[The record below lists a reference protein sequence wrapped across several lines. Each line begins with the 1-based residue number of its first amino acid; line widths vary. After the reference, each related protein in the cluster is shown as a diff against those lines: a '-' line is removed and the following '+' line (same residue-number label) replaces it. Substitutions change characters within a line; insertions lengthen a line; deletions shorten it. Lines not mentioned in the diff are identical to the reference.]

1 MDSKTQW
8 LAEVRREELAE
19 ALSVSLKDFLLSERR
34 AIIERFKT
42 TPTLTMEELS
52 ALRIELN
59 LLDKFHNR
67 LMAQV
72 CESQIVAESLQRIND
87 LEERL
92 QRELDELW

>member
-1 MDSKTQW
+1 MDSKAQW

-67 LMAQV
+67 LMSQVADAQ
-72 CESQIVAESLQRIND
+72 ITAESLQRINEV
-87 LEERL
+87 EERL
-92 QRELDELW
+92 QRELDALW